1 MALAMKAS
9 PPRNLQIRRLKG
21 QIATTQSFRMHPS
34 QGVSPI
40 IGEIRLTIGGFDR
53 FEDFLYWYQ
62 Q

>member
-34 QGVSPI
+34 QGVFPI
-40 IGEIRLTIGGFDR
+40 IGEIRLTLGGFDQVDG
-53 FEDFLYWYQ
+53 FGLT
-62 Q
+62 